1 MILVITCDEIIV
13 LLDAVL
19 ISLYDKKEPY
29 EIDIIF

>member
-13 LLDAVL
+13 LLDPVL